1 MQKLPS
7 PRLIVSSQSAGN
19 TTSVNYAM
27 TAPGSATIQPGP
39 QEFELLDLADVAVPG
54 GRAAT
59 IPNAPERNGSGQF
72 TGSEPVQTGGWDQAA
87 GHGFGG
93 WEDC

>member
-1 MQKLPS
+1 MVTRMPD

-39 QEFELLDLADVAVPG
+39 QEFELLDLADVAIPG

-72 TGSEPVQTGGWDQAA
+72 TGSEPVQSDVFDQVK
-87 GHGFGG
+87 GLSR
-93 WEDC
+93 